1 MTAYGWRISDWSS
14 DVCSSDLTQNQDHG
28 HVPVSSQASGQVPSP
43 DSRFHGRPRVRSVP
57 GGPSGARSAQPPGAP
72 ASPAQR
78 QLRIRPLAAADVPRD
93 LIGPSRH
100 ASSNQGAKGGNV
112 AAIMQSATRRS
123 EEHTSELQSLMRIS
137 YAVFCLKNK
146 QHHLI

>member
-1 MTAYGWRISDWSS
+1 MQCNS
-14 DVCSSDLTQNQDHG
+14 LLLLKKKETQNQAHG

-112 AAIMQSATRRS
+112 AAIMQSATRGRPTPARS
-123 EEHTSELQSLMRIS
+123 EEHTSELQALMRRS
-137 YAVFCLKNK
+137 YAVFCLKK
-146 QHHLI
+146 K